1 MNKIQR
7 VSKFFKWLFIIT
19 GIVLPVLLIIY
30 WFHAPESITT
40 EHPALIMNDIPTNIK
55 ILHPL
60 SSTTKLLGFA
70 ISLMPLAVNLFI
82 LYFLI
87 HLFQLY
93 QQCEIFSLRNVR
105 YIKKIGYTLF
115 IGQLIV
121 NPIYEALL
129 SAALTLGNP
138 RVSHERMAAISF
150 SGTNVAILITALLII
165 LISWIMAEG
174 HQLAEDQKYTI

>member
-7 VSKFFKWLFIIT
+7 VSTFFKWLFQIIC
-19 GIVLPVLLIIY
+19 IALPVSSIVF
-30 WFHAPESITT
+30 WMSAPASITIV
-40 EHPALIMNDIPTNIK
+40 HHALVINDIPKSIQ

-60 SSTTKLLGFA
+60 SSATKLLGFV
-70 ISLMPLAVNLFI
+70 ISLIPLAVNLFV

-87 HLFQLY
+87 RLFQLY
-93 QQCEIFSLRNVR
+93 EKCEIFSLKNVR
-105 YIKKIGYTLF
+105 YIKYIGYTLF
-115 IGQLIV
+115 IGQLI

-129 SAALTLGNP
+129 SAALTWHNP
-138 RVSHERMAAISF
+138 HGERMAVISF
-150 SGTNVAILITALLII
+150 SGTNMAILLTALLII

>member
-7 VSKFFKWLFIIT
+7 VSTFFKWLF
-19 GIVLPVLLIIY
+19 LIIGIALPILSIIF
-30 WFHAPESITT
+30 WMNAPASITLV
-40 EHPALIMNDIPTNIK
+40 HHAFSINDIPKWKSIQ

-60 SSTTKLLGFA
+60 SSTTKLLGFFINLIPLT
-70 ISLMPLAVNLFI
+70 ISLCV

-87 HLFQLY
+87 RLFQLY
-93 QQCEIFSLRNVR
+93 EKCEIFSLKNVR
-105 YIKKIGYTLF
+105 YIKYIGYTLF
-115 IGQLIV
+115 IGQLI

-129 SAALTLGNP
+129 SAALTWHNP
-138 RVSHERMAAISF
+138 HGERMAVISF
-150 SGTNVAILITALLII
+150 SGTNMAILLTALLII